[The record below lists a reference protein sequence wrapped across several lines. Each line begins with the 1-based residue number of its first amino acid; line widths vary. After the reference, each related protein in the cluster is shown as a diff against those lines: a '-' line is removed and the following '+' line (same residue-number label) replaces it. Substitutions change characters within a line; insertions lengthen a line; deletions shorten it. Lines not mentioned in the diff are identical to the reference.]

1 MEPQTLLDVSGAVPE
16 SVTQSLLQ
24 ACRTRTVSSVQAA
37 IIDAI
42 ADGWGVR
49 ACFLSCLLFT
59 AAADVNVP
67 FTYIFSEHTDLKL
80 HKGPMIPVQP

>member
-37 IIDAI
+37 ITDAI

-49 ACFLSCLLFT
+49 ACFLSCLLST
-59 AAADVNVP
+59 AAADVNA
-67 FTYIFSEHTDLKL
+67 L
-80 HKGPMIPVQP
+80 HISFL